1 MVTLLLRLILSG
13 HERGRAERPGSHRE
27 KNMTAGNNRGV
38 CMRARG
44 GPGAWMGLA
53 NQRTMLHRAPGGSE
67 ADCPGWQE
75 NGAKVQEKV
84 ACPSPK
90 LRPVSKWLICLL

>member
-1 MVTLLLRLILSG
+1 
-13 HERGRAERPGSHRE
+13 
-27 KNMTAGNNRGV
+27 
-38 CMRARG
+38 MRARG

-84 ACPSPK
+84 APRRAGIRPTLPLHSPA
-90 LRPVSKWLICLL
+90 